1 MAISNHK
8 RNTLLDLIKRE
19 YRSDKYLKKIEIEGT
34 WFKNIYINGAKNKHL
49 FSPVYDFYSNEISS
63 YSVGNSENITVT
75 LEMLESLIRKTGLGW
90 IKKIFIH
97 SDLSSALI
105 SKETEKF
112 CNQNNIL
119 RSNLVSRFKGIKFL
133 EQIHRWL
140 KQYFN

>member
-8 RNTLLDLIKRE
+8 RNTSLDLIKRK
-19 YRSDKYLKKIEIEGT
+19 YRSDKYLKKIGTEGT
-34 WFKNIYINGAKNKHL
+34 WFKNIYINGAKKKHL
-49 FSPVYDFYSNEISS
+49 FSLVYDFYSNEISS

-75 LEMLESLIRKTGLGW
+75 LEMKESLIRKMILGW

-105 SKETEKF
+105 SKEIEKF

-119 RSNLVSRFKGIKFL
+119 RSNSVSWFKGNQSL
-133 EQIHRWL
+133 EQIYRWL
-140 KQYFN
+140 KKYFN